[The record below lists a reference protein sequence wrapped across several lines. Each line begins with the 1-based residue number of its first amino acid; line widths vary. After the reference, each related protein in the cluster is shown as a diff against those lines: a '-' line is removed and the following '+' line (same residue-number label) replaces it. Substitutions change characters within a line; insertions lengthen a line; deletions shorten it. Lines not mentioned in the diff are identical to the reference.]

1 MRSME
6 PVAVVGWYA
15 QTWKD
20 GVRSCRLEEIVFD
33 AARGALS
40 TAGVSRDDLDGVVLA
55 CHDELDGRV
64 ISSMLTSAP
73 SGALLK
79 DEVRVTDS
87 SLHGVVLGSM
97 RVQSGFFNTVLVV
110 SWSVTSGTPLHEVQ
124 LTALDPFVE
133 RPVGAI
139 DPVAT
144 ALHANAYVWRFGV
157 SVGELDARA
166 RAKWGEAGVDPSLV
180 DLETFVSTPLRRGH
194 FAPLVDGVAAVVL
207 VSPSVVEC
215 RAFRRPPIWIKGMAW
230 GIDSYALGRRALG
243 EWAVLRKVT
252 ADALARARLTL
263 GDLEFVEVDDASVIH
278 EALSVE
284 AIGAA
289 PAGKAL
295 SCVGRP
301 SGMPRVQLGT
311 NAFRGYP
318 LFCSGLWRLV
328 QALDQMANGSLP
340 GTGLVHGTYG
350 RAGQGH
356 VALVLSREAG
366 VKDDC

>member
-1 MRSME
+1 ME

-15 QTWKD
+15 ETWK
-20 GVRSCRLEEIVFD
+20 GEVRSCRLEEVVFH
-33 AARGALS
+33 AARGALGE
-40 TAGVSRDDLDGVVLA
+40 AGMSRDDIDGIVLA
-55 CHDELDGRV
+55 CHDELDGRF

-87 SLHGVVLGSM
+87 SLHAVVVGSM
-97 RVQSGFFNTVLVV
+97 RVQSGFFKTVLAV
-110 SWSVTSGTPLHEVQ
+110 SWSVSSGTPLHEVQ
-124 LTALDPFVE
+124 LTTLDPFVE

-139 DPVAT
+139 DRVAT

-157 SVGELDARA
+157 SVDELDARA
-166 RAKWGEAGVDPSLV
+166 KAKWAEAGVDPSLA

-207 VSPSVVEC
+207 VSSSVLEC
-215 RAFRRPPIWIKGMAW
+215 RGFRRPPIWIKGLAW
-230 GIDSYALGRRALG
+230 GIDSYALDRRALG
-243 EWAVLRKVT
+243 EWTVLRKVT
-252 ADALARARLTL
+252 GDALARARLRL

-284 AIGAA
+284 AIGVA
-289 PAGKAL
+289 PAGKGL

-301 SGMPRVQLGT
+301 SGVPRVQLGT
-311 NAFRGYP
+311 NGFRGYP

-328 QALDQMANGSLP
+328 QVLDQMADGSLP

-356 VALVLSREAG
+356 VALVLSREAN
-366 VKDDC
+366 VRDDS